1 MIECRSIARLFA
13 LWASAGAIAGAPLSA
28 SQPGRAPVV
37 VARIETARLLE
48 LGNHYTSSAI
58 AQAHLYYEQVRAK
71 PGVDARTQY
80 ALALVLIRQHCH
92 KEALELLDG
101 ILAEDPNA
109 LHVWRAKIW
118 SELALHRDRE
128 ALTDAL
134 SAADVLAAQKRASLS
149 ADEAEAWRAEAEFL
163 GRVFG
168 YLALHRPGA
177 LPADDVHT
185 ARQYVLARLGDEQT
199 RFKLHEKLLVQQ
211 FFAAQA
217 AFDDLRH
224 RHIAEATRRQQ
235 DFAKQKQVIDE
246 AEADLDYDI
255 ETAKIADKAE
265 LDKAIQAVA
274 TVSMRILWSQ
284 FRLNMVREEIQFS
297 RANVML
303 NPNQDLLGQMEADRA
318 LRREI
323 NQLIHTLPRTVAR
336 SEAVFSQVGG
346 KVEQLSAKATYLRRK
361 ERQLERLEQA
371 EAKKIAALQQK
382 TLTTKQMSFA
392 TLEPFPFE
400 SEKDRVVEMANH

>member
-1 MIECRSIARLFA
+1 MIECRFVARLLA
-13 LWASAGAIAGAPLSA
+13 LLAWAGAIAALPLWA
-28 SQPGRAPVV
+28 SERGHARV
-37 VARIETARLLE
+37 VARRIETARLLE
-48 LGNHYTSSAI
+48 LGDHYTASAI
-58 AQAHLYYEQVRAK
+58 SKARVYYEQVRAK

-92 KEALELLDG
+92 KEAIELLDE

-118 SELALHRDRE
+118 AELALHGDRE
-128 ALTDAL
+128 AMTDAL
-134 SAADVLAAQKRASLS
+134 SAADVLAAQKRAALP
-149 ADEAEAWRAEAEFL
+149 ADQAEACRAAAQFL

-185 ARQYVLARLGDEQT
+185 ARQYVLARLGDEQAL
-199 RFKLHEKLLVQQ
+199 FKLHEKLLVQQ

-217 AFDDLRH
+217 TFDYLRAK
-224 RHIAEATRRQQ
+224 RIAVATSRQQ

-255 ETAKIADKAE
+255 ETAKLADKAE

-274 TVSMRILWSQ
+274 TASTRILSSQ
-284 FRLNMVREEIQFS
+284 FRLNVMREEIQFN
-297 RANVML
+297 RANMAFD
-303 NPNQDLLGQMEADRA
+303 PTQDLLGQVQAERA

-323 NQLIHTLPRTVAR
+323 NQLIYALPRTVAH
-336 SEAVFSQVGG
+336 SEAVFGQVGG
-346 KVEQLSAKATYLRRK
+346 KIEQLGAKATRLRRK

-371 EAKKIAALQQK
+371 EAKKIAALQRK